1 MGMLRFQEKFD
12 ATSMG
17 HFYQPKLQVEGKK
30 KKKKPYNFCGIF
42 KIGTILSHLDCTSAP
57 CSQLSYNICVT
68 IPSNF

>member
-30 KKKKPYNFCGIF
+30 KKKKKKKKFLWNF
-42 KIGTILSHLDCTSAP
+42 
-57 CSQLSYNICVT
+57 
-68 IPSNF
+68 

>member
-30 KKKKPYNFCGIF
+30 KKKKKKKKNLLIF
-42 KIGTILSHLDCTSAP
+42 VEFLKLGQYCPTLIVLPPPAHNYLI
-57 CSQLSYNICVT
+57 I
-68 IPSNF
+68 FM